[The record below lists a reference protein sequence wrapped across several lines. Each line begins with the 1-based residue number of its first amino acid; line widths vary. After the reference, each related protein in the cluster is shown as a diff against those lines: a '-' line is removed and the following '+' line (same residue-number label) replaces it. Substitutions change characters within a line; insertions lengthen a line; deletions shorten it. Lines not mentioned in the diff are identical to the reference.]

1 MFVFIENRVLSQ
13 GPTLKRARDV
23 EVTIITKRP
32 SGTKRFSA
40 TAAFLGW
47 WSSDGHQLVITS
59 SIPRQQAT
67 CPRTPRLNEWSDVWK
82 PLRAAAASTR
92 LAKSW
97 PAWPMPKLHQ
107 IASFPVHNSWVLVE
121 SCTTCSCHSLW
132 QMHPN
137 HYISLSHCP
146 NMNHEVCHSGYSVPS
161 SSVQVAG
168 TGVWAIQ
175 DLHDGPSCRLHR
187 AVHLW
192 FWRLF
197 HCFWWPLQHQDWQT
211 VANAHRKYS
220 QMQKTWQEI
229 NMHPMWVKKSRKQ
242 VWKVWGNARNVQNS
256 K

>member
-1 MFVFIENRVLSQ
+1 MPLH
-13 GPTLKRARDV
+13 L
-23 EVTIITKRP
+23 
-32 SGTKRFSA
+32 
-40 TAAFLGW
+40 L
-47 WSSDGHQLVITS
+47 QLF
-59 SIPRQQAT
+59 RYT
-67 CPRTPRLNEWSDVWK
+67 C
-82 PLRAAAASTR
+82 
-92 LAKSW
+92 
-97 PAWPMPKLHQ
+97 
-107 IASFPVHNSWVLVE
+107 WVLVE
-121 SCTTCSCHSLW
+121 SCTTCSCHSFSVARIPKVLFALTDAS
-132 QMHPN
+132 Q
-137 HYISLSHCP
+137 SLSHCP

-256 K
+256 SVHVACMIYLT